1 MASEDQL
8 QESRKIIEDERAK
21 HAELQAK
28 YAELQDKHAELQ
40 QAKIAE
46 LQTKYDEQKK
56 KYDELEAESAAA
68 DKSSKKKSKKESKKA
83 SKVKDNDIIYLNI
96 GGEKV
101 TTERCTLCQV
111 KDSRLAKMFSGPAK
125 DDLKRD
131 DDGAIF
137 LDYNPEHFRLI
148 LEYLRA
154 KKIAQPGKPIALP
167 KVAEDKLAHFN
178 DVLQKLGLSDEI
190 VPAEIAPSE
199 KFDQHSR
206 QATLEESGAVAV
218 NGRSVGHSYVLGKNV
233 YQKGILLK
241 LKLESF
247 QDKDWMFVGVL
258 RGDVTQPEDDPVQ
271 SHRWNGSYGWA
282 FGRKYGTVW
291 KNGSGKDKDA
301 LKKIAKEG
309 DTVELVLNCLASK
322 PKVSLHFPTGGK
334 EFHIEIPKSQTW
346 RLNVNLRGNNDKIR
360 IMSE

>member
-1 MASEDQL
+1 MTSEDL
-8 QESRKIIEDERAK
+8 ESRKIIDDERAK
-21 HAELQAK
+21 SAKLQAK
-28 YAELQDKHAELQ
+28 YDEPRAE
-40 QAKIAE
+40 I
-46 LQTKYDEQKK
+46 
-56 KYDELEAESAAA
+56 AAA
-68 DKSSKKKSKKESKKA
+68 DKSSKKKSKKDPKKA
-83 SKVKDNDIIYLNI
+83 SKVKDNDIIHLNI
-96 GGEKV
+96 GGERI
-101 TTERCTLCQV
+101 TTERATLCQV
-111 KDSRLAKMFSGPAK
+111 KDSRLAKMFKGPPK

-131 DDGAIF
+131 EDGAIF
-137 LDYNPEHFRLI
+137 LDYNAEHFHLI
-148 LEYLRA
+148 LDWLRA
-154 KKIAQPGKPIALP
+154 KKIAQPGKPITLP

-178 DVLQKLGLSDEI
+178 DVLQTLGLSDEI
-190 VPAEIAPSE
+190 VPAEVAPSE

-206 QATLEESGAVAV
+206 EATIEESGAVAV
-218 NGRSVGHSYVLGKNV
+218 NGRNVGHSYILGKNV
-233 YQKGILLK
+233 YQQGILLK

-322 PKVSLHFPTGGK
+322 PKVSLHFPTGK
-334 EFHIEIPKSQTW
+334 KFDIEIPKSQTW
-346 RLNVNLRGNNDKIR
+346 RLHVNLRGSNDKMR
-360 IMSE
+360 IVNE